1 MMGKEL
7 VEEGNTCHPSR
18 NGQYEM
24 ITVLVRQEDYALLKK
39 DGGPRPDQIAMAL
52 AHYLTLIQEARW
64 CPEMCSQAVY
74 LGKIM
79 TFKCAVSKRLYE
91 EIRALGGRLDHHTI
105 EAVRLF
111 LL

>member
-1 MMGKEL
+1 MMGKDL
-7 VEEGNTCHPSR
+7 VEEGKTCIPSR
-18 NGQYEM
+18 NGQFEM
-24 ITVLVRQEDYALLKK
+24 ITVLVRQEDYDLLKK

-52 AHYLTLIQEARW
+52 GHYLNLIKEARW
-64 CPEMCSQAVY
+64 LPEMSSQAVY
-74 LGKIM
+74 LGRKM